1 MELKVGQKFSRDKYN
16 TYTMTARN
24 STVNEVW
31 EVIEI
36 LNETDVKAVLLST
49 NEFMY
54 GGGVK
59 ADFNNIKEYQENHGL
74 LYFH

>member
-1 MELKVGQKFSRDKYN
+1 MDLKVGQKFSRDKYN

-31 EVIEI
+31 EVTEVNGKDI
-36 LNETDVKAVLLST
+36 KAVLLST

-54 GGGVK
+54 CGGVR
-59 ADFNNIKEYQENHGL
+59 ADFNNIKEYQNNCGRI
-74 LYFH
+74 YFH